1 LKGILHVSRW
11 LHRPNSLLYA
21 LHILLIGLR
30 ATPKLNKRK
39 GKKNIKRK
47 TNKSGHIWTQSYWNL
62 LEVIWVLL
70 QTRPSSYWQRTQKR
84 QRLQIQFLI
93 ENTAKTMPPRVLQC
107 HPQCKQSMT
116 TVSSIVQWVCIH
128 SKSIVFFSSVLI
140 YSNCASPQLIVSWST
155 VYTCTI
161 SPQWT
166 VSWSTMHSYTVEI
179 PHVLEFC

>member
-1 LKGILHVSRW
+1 VDIYGPK
-11 LHRPNSLLYA
+11 A
-21 LHILLIGLR
+21 IG
-30 ATPKLNKRK
+30 TFWKWFGSCSKLDPAAIGREHRK
-39 GKKNIKRK
+39 GNASKYNSWSK
-47 TNKSGHIWTQSYWNL
+47 TQ
-62 LEVIWVLL
+62 
-70 QTRPSSYWQRTQKR
+70 QRQC
-84 QRLQIQFLI
+84 
-93 ENTAKTMPPRVLQC
+93 PPRVLQC